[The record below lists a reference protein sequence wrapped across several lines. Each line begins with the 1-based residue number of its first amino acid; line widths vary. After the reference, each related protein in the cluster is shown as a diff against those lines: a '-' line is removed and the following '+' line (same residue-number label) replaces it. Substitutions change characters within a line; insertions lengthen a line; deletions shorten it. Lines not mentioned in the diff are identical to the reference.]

1 MAMIEDTPETEIRT
15 DRWHEMSLGELSHQQ
30 ELMVKKMS
38 AILNLMGTNPSPSI
52 ASIYSAMQMGFADLN
67 KLIDYKTSKER

>member
-1 MAMIEDTPETEIRT
+1 MALIEDTPETEIRT

-38 AILNLMGTNPSPSI
+38 AILQLMGTSPSQ
-52 ASIYSAMQMGFADLN
+52 SISSLYNALQMGFADLN